1 MSLSHAP
8 CPISELRM
16 FDTVGARRKARTKG
30 STASVQSI
38 WKTPKMCCSCTHMS
52 VWKGRPPVFQA
63 SPVATAHGPLLC
75 VLLLYRASC
84 NPIAQATSLHTAQH
98 TPQEQRKCAL
108 VYLVS
113 SGAFS
118 VNYARAI

>member
-16 FDTVGARRKARTKG
+16 FDTVGAHRKARTKG

-75 VLLLYRASC
+75 VLLLAVPVAIPLRK
-84 NPIAQATSLHTAQH
+84 PQAC
-98 TPQEQRKCAL
+98 TPLSILRKNNGNVRSYTL
-108 VYLVS
+108 
-113 SGAFS
+113 
-118 VNYARAI
+118 